1 LSKLKIIRF
10 VDKMIGNYF
19 NIGLIHLVF
28 PNAII
33 INMVRDPLDTL
44 YSCYTTRFGVDSLKY
59 TLYYKA
65 LVHHYTQYLEV
76 VQHFRTV
83 LPHYSLQILN
93 GSSYNTDCEDGDSSS
108 IISTTTAAVGDK
120 RRKTKKRSLSVIL
133 TQGLIDVRYEEL
145 VAAPD
150 IVMQRLRSMIG
161 LREVHSTT
169 TKKKKKY
176 CQMNSIATEYNTKE
190 NGIVGNRSIG
200 EDPVLSSLEKQVHVV
215 LTASKLQVKQP
226 IYSHSIGR
234 WKRHAKQLMNNI
246 IPELLHYLPYL
257 ASINAL
263 PFIDPC
269 LSRYLQRIYKQN
281 DFYREYYVL
290 HDHYN
295 FTNYRLENISLSQLQ
310 YQYSTLC
317 NTSSYSI
324 YNNSHV
330 NWLLLDQHSY
340 HFNY

>member
-1 LSKLKIIRF
+1 
-10 VDKMIGNYF
+10 
-19 NIGLIHLVF
+19 
-28 PNAII
+28 
-33 INMVRDPLDTL
+33 
-44 YSCYTTRFGVDSLKY
+44 
-59 TLYYKA
+59 
-65 LVHHYTQYLEV
+65 
-76 VQHFRTV
+76 V

-93 GSSYNTDCEDGDSSS
+93 GSSFNTDCEDGDSSS